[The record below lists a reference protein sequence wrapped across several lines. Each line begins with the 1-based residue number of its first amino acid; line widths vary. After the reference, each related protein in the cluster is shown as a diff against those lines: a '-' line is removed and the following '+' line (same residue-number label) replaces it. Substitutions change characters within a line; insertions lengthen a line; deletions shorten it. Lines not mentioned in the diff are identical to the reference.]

1 MLSLKNK
8 ASIITGASSGI
19 GKATAILFSKLRS
32 NLVLLGRDEK
42 ALDDT
47 ISKCD
52 PQTKVRKIIFLVY
65 YSFPNF
71 KKKYF

>member
-19 GKATAILFSKLRS
+19 GKATAILFSKLGS
-32 NLVLLGRDEK
+32 DLVILGRDEK

-52 PQTKVRKIIFLVY
+52 PKAKVKITLLLT
-65 YSFPNF
+65 
-71 KKKYF
+71 